1 MAFAHFFQ
9 RPKSALI
16 RISILRFLYEE
27 PMHGYELMKRIETH
41 TDGRWIPSHSLL
53 YNTLSKLEENGFLT
67 SQKDYK
73 GEIERTIYSIT
84 NKGKDHLD
92 EELTQLA
99 RTITKMM
106 SSISIPQF
114 PNLPRFLLD
123 HLPPNERKQFLLQMQ
138 ARFEEALKEIK
149 NEVKKLD

>member
-16 RISILRFLYEE
+16 RLSILRFLYEE
-27 PMHGYELMKRIETH
+27 PMHGYELMKRIEMH
-41 TDGRWIPSHSLL
+41 TEGRWIPSHSLL
-53 YNTLSKLEENGFLT
+53 YNTLSKLEENGFVT

-73 GEIERTIYSIT
+73 GEIERIIYSIT
-84 NKGKDHLD
+84 DKGKDHLD
-92 EELTQLA
+92 EELVQLA
-99 RTITKMM
+99 RTISQMM
-106 SSISIPQF
+106 SSTSAPPF
-114 PNLPRFLLD
+114 PRLPKFLFD

-138 ARFEEALKEIK
+138 GRFEAALKEIR